1 MGFIPVVTNVQLLL
15 HFIVVTGW
23 QILHHPLKSSWRWLG
38 GTGLTLSRSSHSS
51 TPRRKTHSAAP
62 LYIFGEPAL
71 FWLEGWRAFMR
82 FHRGDDKALTQEAPV
97 LAGFRSFLVR
107 YYGEDWEAMI
117 LSESGEVLL
126 FELRAILAGWLGLV
140 EEQRGEFAQAM
151 DSWPQIVFRARVKSL
166 AETGGFLCLD

>member
-1 MGFIPVVTNVQLLL
+1 MADPPSPPEFVVE
-15 HFIVVTGW
+15 VVGW
-23 QILHHPLKSSWRWLG
+23 DGIDPLPELPLFHSTAEDSFG
-38 GTGLTLSRSSHSS
+38 GS
-51 TPRRKTHSAAP
+51 

-82 FHRGDDKALTQEAPV
+82 FHRGDEEAPTQEAPV
-97 LAGFRSFLVR
+97 LARFRSFLVR
-107 YYGEDWEAMI
+107 FYGEDWEAMI

-140 EEQRGEFAQAM
+140 EEQRKGFAQAM

-166 AETGGFLCLD
+166 AEAGGSCAWTERLLPAGLSSPVGLVVLCPY